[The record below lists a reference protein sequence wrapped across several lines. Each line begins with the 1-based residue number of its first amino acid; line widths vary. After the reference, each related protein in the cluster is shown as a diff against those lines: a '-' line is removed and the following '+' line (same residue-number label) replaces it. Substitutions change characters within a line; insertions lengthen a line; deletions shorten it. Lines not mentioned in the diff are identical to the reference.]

1 MSPFRID
8 LLPVRMIALF
18 PSNVANRSIEC
29 GTKPLFILLC
39 CYQLTEHTYN
49 ISLFTIVIIYE
60 FQVDISQILKDKVI
74 DGIIRSIEMT
84 YSKRIARLPS
94 SLDFDR
100 LVSSA

>member
-1 MSPFRID
+1 MPPFWID
-8 LLPVRMIALF
+8 LRHIRMIALL

-29 GTKPLFILLC
+29 GAKPLFILLR
-39 CYQLTEHTYN
+39 CYQVTEHTYN
-49 ISLFTIVIIYE
+49 ISLLTIVNIYD
-60 FQVDISQILKDKVI
+60 FQAEISLILKEKVI
-74 DGIIRSIEMT
+74 EGVIRSIEMT

>member
-1 MSPFRID
+1 MPPFRID
-8 LLPVRMIALF
+8 LRLVRMIALF

-29 GTKPLFILLC
+29 GAKPLVILLS
-39 CYQLTEHTYN
+39 CYQLTEQMYK

-60 FQVDISQILKDKVI
+60 FQVNISQILKDKVI